1 MAHRALLLVD
11 LQNDFCAGGA
21 LAVPEGD
28 STVEVANALIDW
40 SLARGEPIVAS
51 QDWHPADHGS
61 FASQHQVEPYTVG
74 DLDGLAQT
82 FWPDHCVQHSEGAVL
97 HPLLKQQAIAAVFH
111 KGQNRVIDSY
121 SAFFDNGHRQKTELD
136 GWLRGQGIVELT
148 VLGLATDYCVKFT
161 VLDAL
166 ALGYAV
172 NVITDGCRGVNLQPQ
187 DSSQAFMEM
196 AAAGATL
203 YTLDDW
209 RETHA

>member
-1 MAHRALLLVD
+1 M
-11 LQNDFCAGGA
+11 
-21 LAVPEGD
+21 
-28 STVEVANALIDW
+28 
-40 SLARGEPIVAS
+40 
-51 QDWHPADHGS
+51 
-61 FASQHQVEPYTVG
+61 
-74 DLDGLAQT
+74 
-82 FWPDHCVQHSEGAVL
+82 
-97 HPLLKQQAIAAVFH
+97 
-111 KGQNRVIDSY
+111 
-121 SAFFDNGHRQKTELD
+121 
-136 GWLRGQGIVELT
+136 ELT

-209 RETHA
+209 RKLRPDPPRRPRAGSSSAASLLSIN